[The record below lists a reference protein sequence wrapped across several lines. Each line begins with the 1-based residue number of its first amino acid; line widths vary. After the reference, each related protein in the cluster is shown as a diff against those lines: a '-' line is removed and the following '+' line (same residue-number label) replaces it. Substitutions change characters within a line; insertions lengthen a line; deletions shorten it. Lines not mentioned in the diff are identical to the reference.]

1 MDITF
6 YKATSDSIIQVDP
19 EIKPEDWS
27 KKLTWID
34 IRQENRKEVSD
45 YFRKQHVFTDLLDC
59 IEYPDKYALSN
70 TFGKVIIINLPISNL
85 HDIYKA
91 DYISVIVDGSVLIT
105 ILQKGSVLFKERTLS
120 TYSSSN
126 YSSFRTFLFYILV
139 LKILAQSNDNMSIA
153 RKRLRSIEQQLFEA
167 PEDLSSKELLLCEQ
181 DINQLSDIIEDQYVG
196 FETLASFSSLSH
208 RQEDNSQMNKVIK
221 GFEPLD
227 KAMVRLEKRAESVR
241 LHYMLFQQE
250 ESTKKINVLTIVQAI
265 FVPLTFVAGVYGMN
279 FIKMPELNWSL
290 GYLYVWLLFI
300 AMASGLIIYFYK
312 KGWFD

>member
-19 EIKPEDWS
+19 EIKLEDWS

-45 YFRKQHVFTDLLDC
+45 YFRKQDVFNDLLDC

-70 TFGKVIIINLPISNL
+70 TFGNAIIINLPVSDS

-91 DYISVIVDGSVLIT
+91 EYISLIFEEDVLIT
-105 ILQKGSVLFKERTLS
+105 IIQKGNDIINERTLS
-120 TYSSSN
+120 TYSSTN
-126 YSSFRTFLFYILV
+126 YSSFSTFLFYILV

-153 RKRLRSIEQQLFEA
+153 RKRLHHIEKQLTQA
-167 PEDLSSKELLLCEQ
+167 PEDLSSKELLSCEQ
-181 DINQLSDIIEDQYVG
+181 DVNQLSDIIEDQYVG

-208 RQEDNSQMNKVIK
+208 GQEDKSQMNKIIK

-241 LHYMLFQQE
+241 LHYMLLQQE

-279 FIKMPELNWSL
+279 FISMPELNWSH

-300 AMASGLIIYFYK
+300 AMASGLIIYFYR

>member
-6 YKATSDSIIQVDP
+6 YMATSDSIIQVDS
-19 EIKPEDWS
+19 EIKPEEWGE
-27 KKLTWID
+27 KLTWID

-59 IEYPDKYALSN
+59 IEHPDKYALSN
-70 TFGKVIIINLPISNL
+70 TFGNTIIINLPISDL
-85 HDIYKA
+85 HNMYKT
-91 DYISVIVDGSVLIT
+91 DYISVIVDEDVLIT
-105 ILQKGSVLFKERTLS
+105 ILQKGSVLFNERTLS
-120 TYSSSN
+120 TYSSSK

-139 LKILAQSNDNMSIA
+139 LKILAQSNDNMSTA
-153 RKRLRSIEQQLFEA
+153 RKRLRSIEQQLSQA
-167 PEDLSSKELLLCEQ
+167 PEDLSSNELLLCEQ

-196 FETLASFSSLSH
+196 FETLASFSSVSQG
-208 RQEDNSQMNKVIK
+208 QEENSQMNKVIK

-279 FIKMPELNWSL
+279 FINMPELNWSH
-290 GYLYVWLLFI
+290 GYLYVWFLFM
-300 AMASGLIIYFYK
+300 AMASGLIIYFYR